1 MTALTNA
8 CEGGHSGIVCVLLK
22 AGAAAVIKNRVCLHT
37 ECVLAEPVE
46 TTMALSLQ
54 RDTIRCVIYQLL
66 GCSGR
71 L

>member
-22 AGAAAVIKNRVCLHT
+22 AGAAAARVCVHT

-46 TTMALSLQ
+46 TAMALSLL
-54 RDTIRCVIYQLL
+54 RDTIWCVIYQLL
-66 GCSGR
+66 GCS
-71 L
+71 